1 LHHGTFD
8 ATWDKIV
15 WRHHKFAGEKD
26 VPNRSVMDADWARVI
41 RKHESIVREREEKTK
56 SESSDED
63 KEDCQ
68 EKDNGADGP
77 QAAPVLQR
85 QLEEERSALQ
95 VKQSPA
101 LQFSHMVGYLCA
113 AVGA

>member
-1 LHHGTFD
+1 MANHGTFD

-41 RKHESIVREREEKTK
+41 RKHESIVREREEKTS

-63 KEDCQ
+63 KEDSK
-68 EKDNGADGP
+68 EDNGADCGGADP
-77 QAAPVLQR
+77 QAAPV
-85 QLEEERSALQ
+85 LQ

>member
-41 RKHESIVREREEKTK
+41 RKHESIVRDREEKT
-56 SESSDED
+56 SSDE
-63 KEDCQ
+63 EDCQ
-68 EKDNGADGP
+68 EDGTDGP
-77 QAAPVLQR
+77 QAVLQSTVLQR

-101 LQFSHMVGYLCA
+101 LQLSHMVGYFCA